1 MPPINRSL
9 PITLCWWP
17 RSPAVVVADAECA
30 GDAHPFL
37 VRHQPPR
44 PKPLARNAATLSHQ

>member
-30 GDAHPFL
+30 ATLILFSSGTS
-37 VRHQPPR
+37 RR
-44 PKPLARNAATLSHQ
+44 ARNP